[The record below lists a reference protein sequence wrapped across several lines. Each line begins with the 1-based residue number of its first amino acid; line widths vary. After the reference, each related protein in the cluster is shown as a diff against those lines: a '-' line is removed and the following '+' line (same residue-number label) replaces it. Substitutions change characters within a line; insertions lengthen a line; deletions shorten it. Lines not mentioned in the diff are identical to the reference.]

1 MVGDYRK
8 SISLCAA
15 GGKSVG
21 SEGEGVIHED
31 QNVSNYCRS

>member
-1 MVGDYRK
+1 MVGDNRK

-21 SEGEGVIHED
+21 SEREGVIYED
-31 QNVSNYCRS
+31 QNVSNHCRS